1 MEAMIA
7 ITVFV
12 VLFGMIWY
20 LSKRAQGKDDAYLLH
35 NIRKSAEGGD
45 PIAQFKLAT
54 LYYEG
59 KGIPREDAEAAV
71 WYHKAAQQEHVEAQ
85 FVLGIMYEKGE
96 GIERSDDKAFKWISL
111 AARQGHAR
119 ARVMLESEK
128 WIKYQETI
136 QGSAPKQD
144 SAEGA
149 IQAVSTEQIEE
160 YTRKAEEGDVDAQYN
175 LGIIYYHGEGV
186 PKDYEEALSW
196 FHKAAE
202 QDDADAQYNLGFMYG
217 RGEGI
222 EKSHAQS
229 AAWFKRAADQGHKG
243 AQEILEKMMRNN
255 QSRDNV

>member
-7 ITVFV
+7 ITVFI

-35 NIRKSAEGGD
+35 NLRRSAEGGD

-59 KGIPREDAEAAV
+59 KGISRDDEEAAT
-71 WYHKAAQQEHVEAQ
+71 WYFKAAQQEHVEAQ
-85 FVLGIMYEKGE
+85 FALGVMYEKGE
-96 GIERSDDKAFKWISL
+96 GVERNDDKAYKWLSL

-119 ARVMLESEK
+119 ARVILESEK
-128 WIKYQETI
+128 WVGYLESI
-136 QGSAPKQD
+136 QGGTPKQD
-144 SAEGA
+144 GPEAK
-149 IQAVSTEQIEE
+149 IQEVSPEQIQE
-160 YTRKAEEGDVDAQYN
+160 YVRKAEQGDVDAQYN

-186 PKDYEEALSW
+186 PRNYEEALSW
-196 FHKAAE
+196 FYKAAE

-222 EKSHAQS
+222 DKSHAQS
-229 AAWFKRAADQGHKG
+229 VAWFKRAADQGHKG
-243 AQEILEKMMRNN
+243 AQEILQKMMRKA
-255 QSRDNV
+255 QSEDKA